1 MQIRNEKE
9 KEKEHVA
16 PYTGEYTSYDGAVP
30 PCFSVHK
37 VGANLMRPS
46 NRRNRYSSG
55 LAMLNF
61 PVWCSMLSFNIV
73 HFAVCQAIIRIKTDN
88 TIFGNSSPYLPTYA
102 IAEVPSSAFWLCRG
116 WILLCQPPFC
126 DWRVVHWPTAIMA
139 HH

>member
-1 MQIRNEKE
+1 MDILIQQVLPGN
-9 KEKEHVA
+9 A
-16 PYTGEYTSYDGAVP
+16 SFGD
-30 PCFSVHK
+30 
-37 VGANLMRPS
+37 L
-46 NRRNRYSSG
+46 RRVNSRYADKKRERERERTRCTIYGYSSG

>member
-46 NRRNRYSSG
+46 NRRNRWYA
-55 LAMLNF
+55 LYLYCMHEAHRHCVNDENPFINVEHYLTK
-61 PVWCSMLSFNIV
+61 
-73 HFAVCQAIIRIKTDN
+73 RKTSESASND
-88 TIFGNSSPYLPTYA
+88 GN
-102 IAEVPSSAFWLCRG
+102 PSSRKQIQGPHMNVLTGFYCIRNS
-116 WILLCQPPFC
+116 
-126 DWRVVHWPTAIMA
+126 TAIP
-139 HH
+139 HSTS